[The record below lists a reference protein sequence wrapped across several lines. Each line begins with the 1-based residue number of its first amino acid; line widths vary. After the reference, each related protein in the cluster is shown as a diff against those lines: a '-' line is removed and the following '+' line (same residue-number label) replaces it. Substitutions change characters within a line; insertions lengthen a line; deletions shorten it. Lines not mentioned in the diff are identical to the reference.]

1 MANAAWLKYTLEPLG
16 YAVDI
21 RAQKGQ
27 LAELRLDQP
36 TSNWPVVM
44 PEGEGDVIPFE
55 DKVIIGATHEDEQ
68 GFDLALE
75 PEVLQPIL
83 NSVNQ
88 MFSEHLTASL
98 ITNYRIGTRAYTS
111 DYAPFFGF
119 VPDQGDSLVAASGL
133 GSTGLTAGPLV
144 GKVLSELILEKSPS
158 LPLADYPIARY
169 IQKK

>member
-1 MANAAWLKYTLEPLG
+1 MKYTLEPLG
-16 YAVDI
+16 YYVDV

-27 LAELRLDQP
+27 LAELQLDMP

-44 PEGEGDVIPFE
+44 PEGEGDVIPFD
-55 DKVIIGATHEDEQ
+55 DKVIIGATHEDDQ
-68 GFDLALE
+68 GFDLTLE
-75 PEVLQPIL
+75 PALIQPIID
-83 NSVNQ
+83 SVNQ
-88 MFSEHLTASL
+88 MFSRQLTPSL
-98 ITNYRIGTRAYTS
+98 ITNYRVGTRAYTS